1 MITRLLGMVLLLTA
15 CPAWAGEVV
24 ADLSEHVIDVSVG
37 FNGADLLVFG
47 ALKNP
52 AGVAVVIE
60 GPPVQAKLWTKK
72 REAGI
77 WVNSNPVTFKS
88 VPGVYAVALTRPA
101 AELASPKAERLYG
114 LSLAKL
120 AFPGEST
127 GHGQAP
133 SDNQAL
139 KQAQKTYGH
148 YQEKEGGVQILED
161 SLFRADF
168 TFPASMPK
176 GAYKAQVH
184 LLKGGDVIATKTVPF
199 KVKEV
204 GLEASIY
211 HLAHHRPFVYAFLA
225 LAASLGL
232 GGAAAYLFRRM
243 S

>member
-1 MITRLLGMVLLLTA
+1 MITRLLGMALLLTA

-24 ADLSEHVIDVSVG
+24 ADLSDHVIDVSVG
-37 FNGADLLVFG
+37 FNGTKLLVFG
-47 ALKNP
+47 AMKTP
-52 AGVAVVIE
+52 ADVAVVIE

-77 WVNSNPVTFKS
+77 WVNGNPVTFRS
-88 VPGVYAVALTRPA
+88 VPGVYAVALTRPV
-101 AELASPKAERLYG
+101 AEMAKPKTARMYG
-114 LSLAKL
+114 LSLADMV
-120 AFPGEST
+120 FPAEPGK
-127 GHGQAP
+127 GQAP

-139 KQAQKTYGH
+139 KQAQQAEAH
-148 YQEKEGGVQILED
+148 YQEKPEGVQTMEG
-161 SLFRADF
+161 SLFRVGFDL
-168 TFPASMPK
+168 PASVPM
-176 GAYKAQVH
+176 GTYKAQIH
-184 LLKGGDVIATKTVPF
+184 LLKGGEVIATQTVPF
-199 KVKEV
+199 AVKQI